1 MEDIVE
7 AVTSLYKQGDWKTIV
22 KNYRSHPQRNKV
34 LWVFPTEENLEFIA
48 NCMAE
53 LKCEMILSI
62 GCGSG
67 LLEWMI
73 TAATGYH
80 VSGIEV
86 DGAWWQCKYA
96 PPTFIPLRFTGQKLD
111 QATITVLESSSQIA
125 LLFCYF
131 NNGLAFKEYVDNFGG
146 KVLIIIGPGDGKG
159 VHTDPRP
166 FGDVPEEWILHD
178 SQEVESSKDYIAVYY
193 RN

>member
-7 AVTSLYKQGDWKTIV
+7 NVTSLYKQGDWKTIV
-22 KNYRSHPQRNKV
+22 ANYRNHPQRNKV
-34 LWVFPTEENLEFIA
+34 LWVYPTEENFEFIA
-48 NCMAE
+48 NCMVE
-53 LKCEMILSI
+53 LKCQTILSI

-73 TAATGYH
+73 TEATGYH
-80 VSGIEV
+80 VTGIEV
-86 DGAWWQCKYA
+86 DGAWWRCKYA
-96 PPTFIPLRFTGQKLD
+96 PPTFVPIVFTGQKLD
-111 QATITVLESSSQIA
+111 ESIITLLENSSQIA

-131 NNGLAFKEYVDNFGG
+131 NNGPAFKEYLDKFAG

-178 SQEVESSKDYIAVYY
+178 SQEVENSKDYIAVYH
-193 RN
+193 RK